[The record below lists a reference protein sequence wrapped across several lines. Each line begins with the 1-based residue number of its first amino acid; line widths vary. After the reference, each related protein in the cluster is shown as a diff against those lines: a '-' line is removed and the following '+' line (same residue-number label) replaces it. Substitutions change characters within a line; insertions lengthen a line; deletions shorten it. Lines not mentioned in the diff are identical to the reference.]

1 MTDLLANQ
9 RMLKEAKSFDLP
21 QIRDL
26 EATVLSGHGLIDVFC
41 PHFLVSSLTRM
52 IGSSL
57 PTSLR
62 DSQQW

>member
-41 PHFLVSSLTRM
+41 PHVLVSSLTRM
-52 IGSSL
+52 ISSSL
-57 PTSLR
+57 ATSLR